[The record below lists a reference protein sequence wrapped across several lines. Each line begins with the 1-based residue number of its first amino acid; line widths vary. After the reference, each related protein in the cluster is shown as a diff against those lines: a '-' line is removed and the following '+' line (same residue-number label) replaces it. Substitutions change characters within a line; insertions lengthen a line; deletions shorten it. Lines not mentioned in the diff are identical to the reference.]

1 MARYDTVED
10 PEVRTMLERAT
21 SDMRAGDPTAAVHA
35 CCDAFVRLIALRP
48 ELLEANIPD
57 DEKIHH
63 QQFPRLGANLEVGD
77 DGGGAIQFDRERFSM
92 SDAITYLDFTTDTAL
107 REGL

>member
-1 MARYDTVED
+1 MPRHDKVED
-10 PEVRTMLERAT
+10 AEARALLEQAT
-21 SDMRAGDPTAAVHA
+21 NDMRAGDPTSAVHA

-48 ELLEANIPD
+48 NLLDANIPD

-77 DGGGAIQFDRERFSM
+77 GGGTIQFDRERFSI

>member
-1 MARYDTVED
+1 MARYDNVED
-10 PEVRTMLERAT
+10 GEARALLEQAT
-21 SDMRAGDPTAAVHA
+21 SELRAGDPTSAVRA
-35 CCDAFVRLIALRP
+35 CCDAFIRLIVLKP
-48 ELLEANIPD
+48 ELLEANMPD

-63 QQFPRLGANLEVGD
+63 QQFPRLGASLEPGD
-77 DGGGAIQFDRERFSM
+77 GAGAIRFERDRFSM

>member
-1 MARYDTVED
+1 MARYDDVD
-10 PEVRTMLERAT
+10 DGKARALLDRAT
-21 SDMRAGDPTAAVHA
+21 SEMRAGDPTAAVKT

-48 ELLEANIPD
+48 DLLEANMPG

-63 QQFPRLGANLEVGD
+63 QQFPRLGANLERGD
-77 DGGGAIQFDRERFSM
+77 GTGAIGLEREHFSM